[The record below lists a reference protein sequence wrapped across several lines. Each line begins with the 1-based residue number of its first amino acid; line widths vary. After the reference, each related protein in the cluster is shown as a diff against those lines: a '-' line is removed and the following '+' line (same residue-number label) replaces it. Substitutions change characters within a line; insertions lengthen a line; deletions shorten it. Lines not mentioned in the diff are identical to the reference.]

1 MADIHNNLSL
11 IEDCISK
18 MMDISDDIQDTTT
31 FVRCALV
38 RSDIQLS
45 GKRQEMT
52 REAIADGI
60 VVLQSVKDAIDCGR
74 KDLEKL
80 KDCLEIYLSLKFQE

>member
-1 MADIHNNLSL
+1 
-11 IEDCISK
+11 
-18 MMDISDDIQDTTT
+18 MMDISDDIQDTTA
-31 FVRCALV
+31 FIRCELA
-38 RSDIQLS
+38 RSDVQLS

-52 REAIADGI
+52 REAITDGI

-80 KDCLEIYLSLKFQE
+80 KDCLEIYLSLKF